1 MSRAVIVSGLLT
13 GLSDNITPFLNL
25 ETDIVVH
32 TWDIGD
38 NAKWI
43 GKLQRYKKYCRSLD
57 IEIEEPMF
65 DKKLYSY
72 FYSTWKA
79 VNLIKNID
87 QYESIVKF
95 KPNLDTQEI
104 QYEGNLLEYFN
115 KACIQSRPLLQ
126 NTTKE
131 ECFYGSIYYQTMD
144 ERMFSGYPLGFKKV
158 FHTLYKEF
166 HSTMTTIDEQLCIK
180 YGNDYEGSI
189 FWKEYIENRGVKL
202 IQDLDLKIPNN
213 KQL

>member
-1 MSRAVIVSGLLT
+1 MKAVILSGYLVN
-13 GLSDNITPFLNL
+13 LSDNFKTVCDLD
-25 ETDIVVH
+25 TDVYIH
-32 TWDIGD
+32 TWKTVE
-38 NAKWI
+38 NERWVNKV
-43 GKLQRYKKYCRSLD
+43 QRYRKYCNSLS
-57 IEIEEPMF
+57 IEIEVPKF
-65 DKKLYSY
+65 NKKLYSY

-79 VNLIKNID
+79 VNLIKDID
-87 QYESIVKF
+87 QYESILKF
-95 KPNLDTQEI
+95 KPNLDTETI
-104 QYEGNLLEYFN
+104 QYKGFLEKYFH
-115 KACIQSRPLLQ
+115 KASIQARPLLQ
-126 NTTKE
+126 TTVKE

-166 HSTMTTIDEQLCIK
+166 YCTMTSLDEQLCTK

>member
-1 MSRAVIVSGLLT
+1 MKAVILSGFLDN
-13 GLSDNITPFLNL
+13 LSDNIKSVVDLD
-25 ETDIVVH
+25 TDVYVH
-32 TWDIGD
+32 TWDTK
-38 NAKWI
+38 NNRRWI
-43 GKLQRYKKYCRSLD
+43 KKLDRYRKFCKSLT
-57 IEIEEPMF
+57 IVTEEPKF
-65 DKKLYSY
+65 EKKLYSY

-87 QYESIVKF
+87 QYKLIVKF

-104 QYEGNLLEYFN
+104 EYEGNLLEYFN
-115 KACIQSRPLLQ
+115 KAYIQSRPLLQ

-131 ECFYGSIYYQTMD
+131 ECFYGSVYYQTMD

-166 HSTMTTIDEQLCIK
+166 YLTMTTLDEHLSIR
-180 YGNDYEGSI
+180 YGSDYEGSI